1 MRLVSKSLYHPR
13 GTTRYTN
20 GTTPTDY
27 AYTGQM
33 REGDIYY
40 YGARWQKVLETQ
52 WSGIDPAIGRFLQ
65 ADTIVPV
72 ASQGTQAFDRYA
84 YVNNNP
90 LNYTNPSG
98 HAIINTLLTDSGGG
112 GMLETMQ
119 YFFNWSLNGAG
130 WDHQKTYTV
139 YSTGMTM
146 AFSLGKFS
154 DVQSLIGP
162 VTFYIRDMKPA
173 GTTYYDQVVL
183 NAGGFT
189 NWTVAHELG
198 HVLDFNYNMNLSKGL
213 EQFTGGM
220 TDAIQGAAFR
230 NGQTDCTDSYGP
242 GCNNAGYYY
251 GGIPP
256 KGSDRNFNRKE
267 DFAESFAA
275 VFYANV
281 AEGYVRRYDRTE
293 LDGLYYSSYSQTTRG
308 IWTYV
313 LIEFL
318 VKDFN

>member
-90 LNYTNPSG
+90 LNYTDPSG

-162 VTFYIRDMKPA
+162 VTFYIRDMKSA
-173 GTTYYDQVVL
+173 GTTHYDQVIL
-183 NAGGFT
+183 NAGGFS

-213 EQFTGGM
+213 EQFTGGV